1 MVARASAANSPAVE
15 DVSDMDL
22 SDDVWD
28 DSVDTGSSDKTP
40 APAAKE
46 VEQPEPE
53 AEDDAEQPE
62 AEAPEGEEAEA
73 EEDADPVEEEAQ
85 QFQPIN
91 PPNTWPQT
99 EQAFFRK
106 LPPPIQHAYMQRIRH
121 LVTDYTRKTQ
131 EIGQARQRYQGIDR
145 VIGQRERGWA
155 VNGVSP
161 EQALNQIFALS
172 DFAAEQP
179 EEFIKY
185 FAEQRGID
193 IRALNGSSG
202 AAPGQRNQPGEYV
215 DPELLAV
222 RKEMLELKRN
232 LQHSQQTENQRQE
245 AAKKAAYERNLQQT
259 TEMVNQF
266 ASQTDKNGR
275 LLYPFFNELEE
286 DIAIELQS
294 KRAKT
299 VAEAYNN
306 AVWANPSTRAKVLAR
321 SRSLENAKARAK
333 AEAAKRA
340 ASMKSGGNGADGGPA
355 KTTGDMSIGELLRA
369 SLRGEVS

>member
-1 MVARASAANSPAVE
+1 MAGRNGAAAPAVE
-15 DVSDMDL
+15 DVSSETISEDI
-22 SDDVWD
+22 WD
-28 DSVDTGSSDKTP
+28 DSVDSGPPEKE
-40 APAAKE
+40 APAAE
-46 VEQPEPE
+46 VET
-53 AEDDAEQPE
+53 DDQQPE
-62 AEAPEGEEAEA
+62 AEAQADDEQADDQAQEGDEQVEDEDPIEEQAK
-73 EEDADPVEEEAQ
+73 
-85 QFQPIN
+85 QFQPIE
-91 PPNTWPQT
+91 PPNTWPQQ

-106 LPPPIQHAYMQRIRH
+106 MPPVMQHGYLQRVRH
-121 LVTDYTRKTQ
+121 LVSDYTRKTQ
-131 EIGQARQRYQGIDR
+131 EIGQVRQRYQGIDR
-145 VIGQRERGWA
+145 VIGQRERSWA

-193 IRALNGSSG
+193 LRTLPGSTG
-202 AAPGQRNQPGEYV
+202 TPGQNNQQSEYV

-222 RKEMLELKRN
+222 RKQVQELQRN
-232 LQHSQQTENQRQE
+232 LQHTQQTEKQRQE
-245 AAKKAAYERNLQQT
+245 QAKRTAYEQNLART

-294 KRAKT
+294 KRANT

-306 AVWANPSTRAKVLAR
+306 AVWANPSTRAKMLAR

-340 ASMKSGGNGADGGPA
+340 ATMKPGGGGAGDGPTKA
-355 KTTGDMSIGELLRA
+355 TGDMSIGDLLRA
-369 SLRGEVS
+369 SLRGEIS

>member
-1 MVARASAANSPAVE
+1 MSGPKRATAAVE
-15 DVSDMDL
+15 DVSEESL
-22 SDDVWD
+22 PDDIWD
-28 DSVDTGSSDKTP
+28 DSIDTGGKDDPEPQAEPQEETELP
-40 APAAKE
+40 DAEAKE
-46 VEQPEPE
+46 AAEPT
-53 AEDDAEQPE
+53 EDEVT
-62 AEAPEGEEAEA
+62 EEPTD
-73 EEDADPVEEEAQ
+73 EEEDPVEEAEQ

-91 PPNTWPQT
+91 PPTSWPQQ

-106 LPPPIQHAYMQRIRH
+106 MPPAMQHGYMQRVRH

-131 EIGQARQRYQGIDR
+131 ELGTVRQRYAGIDR

-155 VNGVSP
+155 VSGVSP

-172 DFAAEQP
+172 DFAAEKP
-179 EEFIKY
+179 EEFIRY

-193 IRALNGSSG
+193 LGAVGSPASG
-202 AAPGQRNQPGEYV
+202 GQNNPQTYV

-222 RKEMLELKRN
+222 RKQVQELQRN
-232 LQHSQQTENQRQE
+232 LQQSQTSEKQRQE
-245 AAKKAAYERNLQQT
+245 QSRKAAYEQQLQRT

-294 KRAKT
+294 KRAST
-299 VAEAYNN
+299 VADAYNN
-306 AVWANPSTRAKVLAR
+306 AVWANPSTRSKMLAR

-340 ASMKSGGNGADGGPA
+340 ATSLKPGGGAGGGSTKPNGE
-355 KTTGDMSIGELLRA
+355 MSIRDTLTA
-369 SLRGEVS
+369 ALRGEIS

>member
-1 MVARASAANSPAVE
+1 MSGSNRAAAPVVE
-15 DVSDMDL
+15 DVSGTDL
-22 SDDVWD
+22 PDDVWD
-28 DSVDTGSSDKTP
+28 DSIDPGSNK
-40 APAAKE
+40 AEA
-46 VEQPEPE
+46 PEPE
-53 AEDDAEQPE
+53 AEDQPDAPEAEADAEQPD
-62 AEAPEGEEAEA
+62 AEAPEEEQPEDEQPET
-73 EEDADPVEEEAQ
+73 EED

-91 PPNTWPQT
+91 PPNTWPQQ

-106 LPPPIQHAYMQRIRH
+106 LPAALQHGYMQRVRH

-131 EIGQARQRYQGIDR
+131 EIGQVRQRYQGIDR
-145 VIGQRERGWA
+145 VISQRERGWA

-185 FAEQRGID
+185 FAEQRGVDLRTI
-193 IRALNGSSG
+193 GSAGS
-202 AAPGQRNQPGEYV
+202 PGQNNQLGEYV

-222 RKEMLELKRN
+222 RKQVQEL
-232 LQHSQQTENQRQE
+232 Q
-245 AAKKAAYERNLQQT
+245 RNLQQSHQSEKTRQEQAKRAAYEQNLART

-294 KRAKT
+294 KRANT

-306 AVWANPSTRAKVLAR
+306 AVWANPQTRSKMLAR

-340 ASMKSGGNGADGGPA
+340 AAMKPGGGGANGGQSKA
-355 KTTGDMSIGELLRA
+355 TGDMSVGDTLRAAFRGEL
-369 SLRGEVS
+369 S